1 MSKEEKKT
9 AKAGKTTEKQD
20 QPVKAG
26 KELQGVVVSD
36 KMQDTVV
43 VAVTRFVKHP
53 KYRKFI
59 KRVKKFHAHNPENK
73 ASMGDKVTIR
83 ECKPI
88 SKTKRFV
95 IVNE

>member
-1 MSKEEKKT
+1 MTKEDKKAETTVEKK
-9 AKAGKTTEKQD
+9 
-20 QPVKAG
+20 G
-26 KELQGVVVSD
+26 KELRGVVVSD
-36 KMQDTVV
+36 KMQDTAV

-59 KRVKKFHAHNPENK
+59 KSMKKFHAHNPDNK
-73 ASMGDKVTIR
+73 VAVGDKVTIR

-88 SKTKRFV
+88 SKTKRFE